1 MIEEQYIDRIKHTYS
16 RHHSCDDDL
25 AYARTLSESAER
37 IEVKTHEDA
46 TTVEVYTDQGVTHF
60 GTFRADYIGH
70 ASRTLVQLLEHFGV
84 RLPLEFVVAHQTFS
98 VYLGKLV
105 AAGEREYPL
114 GRRNDHYEL
123 VESIPSDWPMS
134 TAVLD
139 VLAELAK
146 RYDTHPVVILESA
159 TGLLY
164 SLLDLADEYQM
175 DPDEIVQ
182 TVTTLVAQR
191 HSNPETESAVAELA
205 RGREETESAATS

>member
-60 GTFRADYIGH
+60 DTFRADYIGH
-70 ASRTLVQLLEHFGV
+70 ASRTLVELLEHFGV
-84 RLPLEFVVAHQTFS
+84 RLPLEFVVAHQTFT
-98 VYLGKLV
+98 VYLGKWV
-105 AAGEREYPL
+105 AAGDREYPL
-114 GRRNDHYEL
+114 GQRQDHDEL
-123 VESIPSDWPMS
+123 VEAIPSDWQMA

-146 RYDTHPVVILESA
+146 RYDTHPVEILESA

-164 SLLDLADEYQM
+164 ALLDLAAEYQM

-182 TVTTLVAQR
+182 TVATLVAQT
-191 HSNPETESAVAELA
+191 HSNSETENAPP
-205 RGREETESAATS
+205 RYP